1 MREPNRIQPDLVH
14 GLPYWRLSVQDHVAN
29 HVPGL
34 KGIDLDKI
42 SLLDLGCGLGYMLA
56 RLSYSLPRG
65 ARLVG
70 IDVNKTV
77 VARAEA
83 LAGKIGDR
91 TKTEFR
97 CVDAENLDFKEGYFD
112 VIVANFSFSVFRKP
126 GKVAYRVARILKPG
140 GKLIATE
147 VSSLSVLGKIG
158 ELLDAA
164 SGHSYYN
171 LLSPSSLA
179 NLFVPF
185 GLRVN
190 RVARVP
196 LKAKVLK
203 RDLKIPPRLSPVF
216 LIELS
221 KPDSFALKR
230 KK

>member
-1 MREPNRIQPDLVH
+1 VANRIL
-14 GLPYWRLSVQDHVAN
+14 
-29 HVPGL
+29 GL
-34 KGIDLDKI
+34 KGIDFDKI

-56 RLSYSLPRG
+56 RLSHSLPCG

-70 IDVNKTV
+70 IDVSKTV

-83 LAGKIGDR
+83 LVKEIGDR

-97 CVDAENLDFKEGYFD
+97 SVDAENLGFREGDFD
-112 VIVANFSFSVFRKP
+112 VIAANLSFSVFRKP
-126 GKVAYRVARILKPG
+126 GKVAYRVSRILKPG
-140 GKLIATE
+140 GKIIATE
-147 VSSLSVLGKIG
+147 VSSLSVLGRIG

-164 SGHSYYN
+164 SGHYYYS

-179 NLFVPF
+179 NLFIPF
-185 GLRVN
+185 GLKVDK
-190 RVARVP
+190 VARVP

-221 KPDSFALKR
+221 KPDSIVLKR